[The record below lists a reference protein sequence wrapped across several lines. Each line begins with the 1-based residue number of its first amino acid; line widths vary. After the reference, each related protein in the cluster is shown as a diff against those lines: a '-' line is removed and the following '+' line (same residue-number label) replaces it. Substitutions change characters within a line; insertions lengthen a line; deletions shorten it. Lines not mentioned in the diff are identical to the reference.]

1 MRAQQ
6 LFQQDDATFLKE
18 LVSAPDSRQARAL
31 FSGGGG
37 NNNVAAAAESGGR
50 SCRGSVTSLSSG
62 EATIVKSH
70 ASYGVDP
77 YPGDY
82 LCRWL
87 FLSVDGC
94 SLGLECKIGTRR
106 NLRRSR

>member
-1 MRAQQ
+1 
-6 LFQQDDATFLKE
+6 
-18 LVSAPDSRQARAL
+18 
-31 FSGGGG
+31 
-37 NNNVAAAAESGGR
+37 
-50 SCRGSVTSLSSG
+50 VTSLSSG